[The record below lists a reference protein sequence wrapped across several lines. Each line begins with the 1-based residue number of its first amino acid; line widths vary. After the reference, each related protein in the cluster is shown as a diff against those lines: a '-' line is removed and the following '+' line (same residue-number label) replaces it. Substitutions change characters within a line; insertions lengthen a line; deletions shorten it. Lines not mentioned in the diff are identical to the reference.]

1 MADKIIKFPGS
12 KEEKINELGIARCE
26 RLVGKVVRHKEF
38 CISSLIL
45 FARKNEKNEV
55 EYLLTTEE
63 GMIFL
68 TEEELFEQWE
78 LVD

>member
-1 MADKIIKFPGS
+1 MDDKIIQFPGS
-12 KEEKINELGIARCE
+12 KKDKISEMGVAKCE
-26 RLVGKVVRHKEF
+26 RLVGKVVRNKEF

-68 TEEELFEQWE
+68 TEEELFAQWE
-78 LVD
+78 LVE